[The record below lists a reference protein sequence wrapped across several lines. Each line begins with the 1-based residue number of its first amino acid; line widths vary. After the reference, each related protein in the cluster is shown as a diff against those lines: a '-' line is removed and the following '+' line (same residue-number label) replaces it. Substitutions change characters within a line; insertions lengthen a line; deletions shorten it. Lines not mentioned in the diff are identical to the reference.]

1 MPIKI
6 RSFQFELEFPTALIN
21 SVMIG
26 KALLKG
32 IWVLR
37 WTAIIAALIYVGLN
51 LVRTVRKALE
61 GQVVVSIMEQDLHE
75 YLFPSITICSKYK
88 DGNSDILPILW
99 LQSWNDSGKC
109 FYSSS
114 SDLSIIF

>member
-61 GQVVVSIMEQDLHE
+61 GQVVVSLMKKTCMNIS
-75 YLFPSITICSKYK
+75 F
-88 DGNSDILPILW
+88 
-99 LQSWNDSGKC
+99 LQSL
-109 FYSSS
+109 FA
-114 SDLSIIF
+114 LSIKMEIRIFYQFYGFHRGTIQVNVFS

>member
-1 MPIKI
+1 
-6 RSFQFELEFPTALIN
+6 
-21 SVMIG
+21 MI
-26 KALLKG
+26 KG

-37 WTAIIAALIYVGLN
+37 WTAIIAALVYVGLN

-61 GQVVVSIMEQDLHE
+61 GQVVVSLMEKDLHE

-99 LQSWNDSGKC
+99 LQSWNGSPCKSGLEILP
-109 FYSSS
+109 FSSYFEVIEKK
-114 SDLSIIF
+114 L

>member
-1 MPIKI
+1 M
-6 RSFQFELEFPTALIN
+6 
-21 SVMIG
+21 VG
-26 KALLKG
+26 KALIKG

-37 WTAIIAALIYVGLN
+37 WTAIIAALVYVGLN

-61 GQVVVSIMEQDLHE
+61 GQVVVSLMERDLHE

-99 LQSWNDSGKC
+99 LQSWNNSGKC
-109 FYSSS
+109 IYSSS
-114 SDLSIIF
+114 YDLSRITLEV

>member
-1 MPIKI
+1 
-6 RSFQFELEFPTALIN
+6 
-21 SVMIG
+21 MIG

-32 IWVLR
+32 IGILR
-37 WTAIIAALIYVGLN
+37 WTAIIAALVYVGIN
-51 LVRTVRKALE
+51 LVRTVGKALE
-61 GQVVVSIMEQDLHE
+61 GQVVVSIMERDLHE

-99 LQSWNDSGKC
+99 LQSWNDSGYY

-114 SDLSIIF
+114 SDRLYIF

>member
-1 MPIKI
+1 
-6 RSFQFELEFPTALIN
+6 
-21 SVMIG
+21 MIG
-26 KALLKG
+26 KALIKG

-37 WTAIIAALIYVGLN
+37 WTAIIAALVYVGLN

-61 GQVVVSIMEQDLHE
+61 GQVVVSLMERDLHE

-99 LQSWNDSGKC
+99 LQSWNNSGKC
-109 FYSSS
+109 IYSTSY
-114 SDLSIIF
+114 DLSRITLDLKFCYNDNAK